1 MEAVLNSKDSIF
13 EEIEQEIF
21 NQINE
26 ELLFDEKKIKE
37 FIANNLSKRLQE
49 QNERQQPFLFE
60 KIIFDFFRYMK
71 IELTESKKTR
81 DFGIDGIV
89 KMNVGLFGE
98 VNLGLQ
104 IKYKTID
111 STEVDSFLSAL
122 KMSEL
127 QLGAIICKDSRELT
141 KYELNSKLKAILF
154 SRGISLRERLIKDK
168 ININPVFVL
177 TFEEVISIVAS
188 NIRAFI
194 KAVYKR

>member
-194 KAVYKR
+194 KAVY